1 MQQLLQTR
9 DYSLGELYHSTGY
22 TIYDYTGWG
31 RGRGTDKKKKKF
43 VVSFSCSR
51 YHKPEEPG
59 NEATS
64 IPALIYSRS

>member
-31 RGRGTDKKKKKF
+31 RGRGTDKKKKKIRSL
-43 VVSFSCSR
+43 VLMLSISQARGAWERGYKYTSF
-51 YHKPEEPG
+51 
-59 NEATS
+59 N
-64 IPALIYSRS
+64 IQ